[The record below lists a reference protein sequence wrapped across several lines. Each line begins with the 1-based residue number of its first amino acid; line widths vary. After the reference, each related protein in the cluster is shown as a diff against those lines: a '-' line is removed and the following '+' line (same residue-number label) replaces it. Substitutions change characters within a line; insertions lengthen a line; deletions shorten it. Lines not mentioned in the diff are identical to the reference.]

1 MNKKANKLKVFR
13 LRPQKRSQE
22 RANALTHGIPAL
34 LSIAG
39 LGPLIILAAL
49 SGNLRHT
56 ISFAIFGAALVFLFC
71 ASTIMHLDRS
81 SGAVEPIYGF
91 LDNVGINLVIAGTY
105 TPLCL
110 ITLHGPLGWSLL
122 GLVWSLAIAAIVL
135 AFVYGERFMQYG
147 NIVYLLMGWLMV
159 IAIKPLAMGLG
170 WGGMAFL
177 IAGGA
182 SFTAGVVF
190 LAIKPVFQ
198 YHAVFHLFVDLGV
211 LLHLAMLVFYVLPD
225 MH

>member
-1 MNKKANKLKVFR
+1 MRKKTTKLKVFK
-13 LRPQKRSQE
+13 LRPQKRDQE

-105 TPLCL
+105 TPLCM
-110 ITLHGPLGWSLL
+110 ITLHGPLGWTLL
-122 GLVWSLAIAAIVL
+122 GIVWTLAIAAIVL
-135 AFVYGERFMQYG
+135 AFIYGERFMQHG
-147 NIVYLLMGWLMV
+147 NWVYLGMGWLML
-159 IAIKPLAMGLG
+159 IAIKSLALGLG
-170 WGGMAFL
+170 WGGMAL
-177 IAGGA
+177 LVGGGMA
-182 SFTAGVVF
+182 FTAGVLF
-190 LAIKPVFQ
+190 LVLQPVYQ
-198 YHAVFHLFVDLGV
+198 YHAVFHLFVDLGI
-211 LLHLAMLVFYVLPD
+211 LLHVLMLIFYVLPD
-225 MH
+225 TH